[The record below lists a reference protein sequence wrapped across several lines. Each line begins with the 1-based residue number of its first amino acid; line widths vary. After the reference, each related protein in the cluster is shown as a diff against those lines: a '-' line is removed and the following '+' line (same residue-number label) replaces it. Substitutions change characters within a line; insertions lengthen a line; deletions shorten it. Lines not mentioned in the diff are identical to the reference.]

1 MQAPARHTGR
11 ASSGHSGHS
20 VLVGGRARAHA
31 HKESSLKSVSAVQQL
46 PRLLA
51 LRSPRCQVFPRKL
64 ISPVVLST
72 AINTSLSQCNVLTPL
87 TPVCVTGLLV
97 SHWPL
102 AASGS
107 GVEAVTGSRSR
118 SQPGVT
124 QPAEPGRSNQAA
136 PATLSV
142 ITLQSHLV
150 ITKIHSVY
158 ASALH
163 CKGHGLNEPLQF
175 CTFLIITLVI
185 SQAQTQVR
193 VAWSA

>member
-51 LRSPRCQVFPRKL
+51 LPLSPGRCQVFPRKL

-107 GVEAVTGSRSR
+107 GVEAVTASRSR

-124 QPAEPGRSNQAA
+124 QPAEPGQGNQAA

-150 ITKIHSVY
+150 IRKIHTV
-158 ASALH
+158 
-163 CKGHGLNEPLQF
+163 CF
-175 CTFLIITLVI
+175 FTV
-185 SQAQTQVR
+185 
-193 VAWSA
+193 